1 MNNHNHE
8 FSFPPTSGTVEGGN
22 ICFLFRTNTFSLNG
36 DISPP
41 LVLTPD
47 STIMNFTI
55 MVEGFMDTINMHL
68 QVVFFTT
75 FVRVGKKMFE
85 NLASFGIFG
94 PAMKP
99 RGQYSRRHNLDSSY
113 HRYALH

>member
-22 ICFLFRTNTFSLNG
+22 IWFFLFRTNTFSLNG

-47 STIMNFTI
+47 LTTMNFTI
-55 MVEGFMDTINMHL
+55 MVEGFMDTINMH
-68 QVVFFTT
+68 VFFHMCGI
-75 FVRVGKKMFE
+75 RE
-85 NLASFGIFG
+85 NGF
-94 PAMKP
+94 
-99 RGQYSRRHNLDSSY
+99 
-113 HRYALH
+113 

>member
-8 FSFPPTSGTVEGGN
+8 FSFPPTSGTVEGARGN

-47 STIMNFTI
+47 STTMKFTI
-55 MVEGFMDTINMHL
+55 MVEGFMDTINMH
-68 QVVFFTT
+68 VFFPH
-75 FVRVGKKMFE
+75 VW
-85 NLASFGIFG
+85 
-94 PAMKP
+94 
-99 RGQYSRRHNLDSSY
+99 D
-113 HRYALH
+113 